1 MYEEYGVP
9 IREPH
14 GGGVP
19 IREPHGS
26 AMYGVP
32 IGEPRGGGVPLR
44 QPQWATFEE
53 AQGRTTE
60 PAPSKEAQVGER
72 RGAMILKA
80 QDTSDREQHHK
91 AKRPHTS
98 SPDEPHHVAHTFSA
112 TPSSLD
118 AGTDPPLS
126 TDRRLQL
133 FSPTEAASRIAAD
146 TTGKLVRRA
155 GAVRLLTDRQV
166 ERQFALRGKAAPQ
179 GRKADR
185 ADALRAI
192 VGAEVDA
199 REAKSGA
206 EGVTTDDEIER
217 LKGMGFGPVSKPGR
231 KAAAACD
238 KAPRV
243 KKKDVDWRRD
253 SSSSSGCD
261 EDSGVEES
269 RLGESDVYRV
279 ERILNAREGANGL
292 EYLIKWEGWSSR
304 WNDWE
309 PEEYMLDKRMVRR
322 FWRKRNQQ
330 NGGEELR
337 VRSKRS
343 GALASANR
351 ARDAAN
357 ADESSDGDAGSAS
370 E

>member
-1 MYEEYGVP
+1 M
-9 IREPH
+9 
-14 GGGVP
+14 
-19 IREPHGS
+19 
-26 AMYGVP
+26 
-32 IGEPRGGGVPLR
+32 
-44 QPQWATFEE
+44 
-53 AQGRTTE
+53 
-60 PAPSKEAQVGER
+60 
-72 RGAMILKA
+72 
-80 QDTSDREQHHK
+80 
-91 AKRPHTS
+91 
-98 SPDEPHHVAHTFSA
+98 
-112 TPSSLD
+112 
-118 AGTDPPLS
+118 
-126 TDRRLQL
+126 
-133 FSPTEAASRIAAD
+133 
-146 TTGKLVRRA
+146 VRRA

-357 ADESSDGDAGSAS
+357 ADESSDGDADSAS